1 MKSVMGETDNNTN
14 DDDKKNINLNNIIKS
29 VTNSLPAELTNNL
42 PKDLFSQI
50 NNSIEGED
58 MNSIINNLS
67 GLLEGTDLSS
77 LLNNNNLDEIKKML
91 PSAKN
96 KKINTSKIKQ
106 LSRLEQRRELL
117 RKKLKKRKESLHLN

>member
-1 MKSVMGETDNNTN
+1 
-14 DDDKKNINLNNIIKS
+14 
-29 VTNSLPAELTNNL
+29 
-42 PKDLFSQI
+42 
-50 NNSIEGED
+50 

-67 GLLEGTDLSS
+67 GLLEGNDLSS

-117 RKKLKKRKESLHLN
+117 RKKLQKRKESLHLN